1 MDSIQKEVSKL
12 NWDNDVVR
20 IMKDW
25 KQDKSLTF
33 SYDRTINSLLEIV
46 IVLTNRVNELTEL
59 IEKKPKPSQTK
70 GGKKPLGPEVTD

>member
-1 MDSIQKEVSKL
+1 MDSIQKEVLKL

-59 IEKKPKPSQTK
+59 VEKKQKPAPSK